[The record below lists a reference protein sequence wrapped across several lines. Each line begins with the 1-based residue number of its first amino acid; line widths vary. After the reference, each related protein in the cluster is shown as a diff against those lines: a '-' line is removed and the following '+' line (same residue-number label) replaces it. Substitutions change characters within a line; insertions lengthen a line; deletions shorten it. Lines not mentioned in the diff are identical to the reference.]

1 MFSLLSYSKFFLHN
15 SSVNLNEELRE
26 NKEIVNLIDYMM
38 KDNKF
43 VLIDFN
49 DNKFLVIRKLFT
61 HLKYAR
67 NDRMI

>member
-49 DNKFLVIRKLFT
+49 DNKFFS
-61 HLKYAR
+61 
-67 NDRMI
+67 D

>member
-1 MFSLLSYSKFFLHN
+1 LSYSKFFLHN

-67 NDRMI
+67 NQRMI